1 MKHENA
7 WTQTE
12 LKCNSMLFA
21 IYIFFYSFHL
31 FFFFFFTWKLFS
43 VSRSGA
49 VADALVSGRV
59 GILIKVF
66 GCLLKLYAM
75 HGFLW
80 GIMMKAEL
88 NH

>member
-12 LKCNSMLFA
+12 LKCNSMCFA
-21 IYIFFYSFHL
+21 IYIFLFL
-31 FFFFFFTWKLFS
+31 FFLTWKLFS

-59 GILIKVF
+59 GILIKVLVVF
-66 GCLLKLYAM
+66 A
-75 HGFLW
+75 
-80 GIMMKAEL
+80 
-88 NH
+88 

>member
-1 MKHENA
+1 MPGHKRKFVSVTA
-7 WTQTE
+7 CC
-12 LKCNSMLFA
+12 LPS
-21 IYIFFYSFHL
+21 IFFFIL
-31 FFFFFFTWKLFS
+31 FTFFFFLTWKLFS